1 MSVLLMIL
9 YLLVQN
15 NTYVTGDLNKEI
27 QILEERIQ
35 NNNTED
41 TIQNNHMEDKIQNND
56 TEAIKQ
62 NNEENFHYY
71 FNEESI
77 NNEESISSDYFSE
90 FDQINLE
97 NSNNSHYTFS
107 HSSTTD
113 NGTRQ
118 GLITVSSSSILPFIQ
133 AALGPLGTSSLL
145 RALVGILPLLMI
157 SLLGMMMPVLIPV
170 LLIVAVDSLGFMAT
184 AVMSLPLVI
193 FGILAFVVTDTG
205 FEFLD
210 YAFDTVGYTFD
221 NLDKLFEDF
230 PDLEE
235 IEKIDNIINMDVE
248 NVTKIED
255 NLSFEMKNNSV
266 PRYFY

>member
-1 MSVLLMIL
+1 MHRTMSVLLMIL
-9 YLLVQN
+9 YLLVQSN
-15 NTYVTGDLNKEI
+15 IYVTGDLNKEI
-27 QILEERIQ
+27 KILEERIQ
-35 NNNTED
+35 NNNMED
-41 TIQNNHMEDKIQNND
+41 TIQNNDTEDKI
-56 TEAIKQ
+56 Q

-77 NNEESISSDYFSE
+77 DNEESSDYFSQ
-90 FDQINLE
+90 FDQIVLE

-107 HSSTTD
+107 HSSTTNND
-113 NGTRQ
+113 TRQ

-157 SLLGMMMPVLIPV
+157 SLLAMIMPVVIPV

-184 AVMSLPLVI
+184 AVMSLPLII
-193 FGILAFVVTDTG
+193 FGILAFVVTDVG

>member
-1 MSVLLMIL
+1 M
-9 YLLVQN
+9 
-15 NTYVTGDLNKEI
+15 G
-27 QILEERIQ
+27 ERIQ
-35 NNNTED
+35 NNDTED
-41 TIQNNHMEDKIQNND
+41 TMQNND

-77 NNEESISSDYFSE
+77 SSDYFSQ

-118 GLITVSSSSILPFIQ
+118 GLITVSSSSILPFVQ

-145 RALVGILPLLMI
+145 RALAGILPILMI

-184 AVMSLPLVI
+184 AV
-193 FGILAFVVTDTG
+193 
-205 FEFLD
+205 
-210 YAFDTVGYTFD
+210 
-221 NLDKLFEDF
+221 
-230 PDLEE
+230 
-235 IEKIDNIINMDVE
+235 
-248 NVTKIED
+248 
-255 NLSFEMKNNSV
+255 
-266 PRYFY
+266 